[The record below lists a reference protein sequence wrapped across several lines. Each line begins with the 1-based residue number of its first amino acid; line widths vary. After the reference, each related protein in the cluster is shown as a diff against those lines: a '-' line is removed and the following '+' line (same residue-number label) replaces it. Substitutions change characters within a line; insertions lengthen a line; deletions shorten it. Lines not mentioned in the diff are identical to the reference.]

1 MNFLAVFYKGTERV
15 TKTIKAENLDLAC
28 EKANKIAAEQQ
39 MTAEDVLE
47 V

>member
-15 TKTIKAENLDLAC
+15 TKTIEAENLDLAC
-28 EKANKIAAEQQ
+28 EKANKMAADEQ

>member
-15 TKTIKAENLDLAC
+15 TKTIEAENLDLAC
-28 EKANKIAAEQQ
+28 EKANKIAAEEQ
-39 MTAEDVLE
+39 MSAEDVLE

>member
-15 TKTIKAENLDLAC
+15 IKTIEAENLDLAC
-28 EKANKIAAEQQ
+28 EKANKMAAEQQ